1 MTSNAQRIEILQADF
16 LDSRL
21 YDEDPGAGPLRLS
34 RGAILAPISRAF
46 DLAERRRSGHAQRVA
61 YVSMYLAS
69 EMELD
74 PDHIEGAFFA
84 GLLHDLGMAGAAT
97 AGVAPTG
104 EASGDSA
111 NWAEIVKTL
120 NLHCEIGSRIV
131 RRLGL
136 GEDVARAVQHHHDC
150 WDGSGMPGGL
160 SGERLPVLARI
171 LAAADRVESLFD
183 QEASPLALRRTAA
196 SEIAAMGGSE
206 LDPRIAEVMAELAR
220 DDGFWLGFYGE
231 ELEPT
236 LVSLNYGGML
246 EGTPLQEFIGVIADL
261 VDSRNGRTP
270 GHSRRVA
277 DMAGRLAEA
286 RGIPAVRTELV
297 RTGAMLQDIGTLGVP
312 IALLHKPDILNV
324 DEMATMQ
331 LHPTYARDILS
342 EIPRLGPAAWW
353 VACHHERVDGKG
365 YPGMLEGAEVPV
377 EAQII
382 GICETFEALTND
394 RPHRQAMSAADA
406 FDIIRGLAGQ
416 RFEADVVDSFEALM
430 EESLAS

>member
-1 MTSNAQRIEILQADF
+1 MTSNAQRIETLQADF

-21 YDEDPGAGPLRLS
+21 YDEDVDAGPLRLT
-34 RGAILAPISRAF
+34 RGAILAPLSRAF

-69 EMELD
+69 EMELG
-74 PDHIEGAFFA
+74 PELVEGAFFG
-84 GLLHDLGMAGAAT
+84 GLLHDIGMAGAAT
-97 AGVAPTG
+97 AGIAPNG
-104 EASGDSA
+104 DPIGASPQ
-111 NWAEIVKTL
+111 WAEVVKTL
-120 NLHCEIGSRIV
+120 NLHCEVGAKMV

-150 WDGSGMPGGL
+150 WDGSGLPGGL

-183 QEASPLALRRTAA
+183 QEASPLSLRRTAPADIA
-196 SEIAAMGGSE
+196 SMGGAE
-206 LDPRIAEVMAELAR
+206 LDPEIAEVMAGLSR

-231 ELEPT
+231 ELEPS
-236 LVSLNYGGML
+236 LVALNYGGML
-246 EGTPLQEFIGVIADL
+246 DGEGLHEFIAVVADL
-261 VDSRNGRTP
+261 VDARNGRVS

-277 DMAGRLAEA
+277 EMAARLAITRGMSSA
-286 RGIPAVRTELV
+286 RIELI
-297 RTGAMLQDIGTLGVP
+297 RSAAMLQDIGTLGVP

-342 EIPRLGPAAWW
+342 EIPRFGPAAWW

-365 YPGMLEGAEVPV
+365 YPGMLEGLDVPE
-377 EAQII
+377 EAQMI
-382 GICETFEALTND
+382 GIAETFEALTND
-394 RPHRQAMSAADA
+394 RPHRKAMTANDA
-406 FDIIRGLAGQ
+406 LDVIRGLSNQ
-416 RFEADVVDSFEALM
+416 RFDEALVAM
-430 EESLAS
+430 FEEAVELPAVS

>member
-1 MTSNAQRIEILQADF
+1 
-16 LDSRL
+16 
-21 YDEDPGAGPLRLS
+21 
-34 RGAILAPISRAF
+34 
-46 DLAERRRSGHAQRVA
+46 
-61 YVSMYLAS
+61 MYLAS
-69 EMELD
+69 ELELE
-74 PDHIEGAFFA
+74 PEAIEGAFFG

-104 EASGDSA
+104 EALAEGA
-111 NWAEIVKTL
+111 QWAEIVKTL
-120 NLHCEIGSRIV
+120 NLHCEVGARMV

-136 GEDVARAVQHHHDC
+136 GEDVAKAVQHHHDC

-160 SGERLPVLARI
+160 SGERLPILARI

-183 QEASPLALRRTAA
+183 QESSPLALRRTAPA
-196 SEIAAMGGSE
+196 DIAGMGGYE
-206 LDPRIAEVMAELAR
+206 LDPEMASVMSGLAR

-231 ELEPT
+231 ELEPS

-246 EGTPLQEFIGVIADL
+246 DGESLQEFIGVVADL
-261 VDSRNGRTP
+261 VDARNGRIG

-277 DMAGRLAEA
+277 EMAGRMAVT
-286 RGIPAVRTELV
+286 RGMSTTRTELV
-297 RTGAMLQDIGTLGVP
+297 RSAAMLQDVGTLGVP

-342 EIPRLGPAAWW
+342 EIPRFGPAAWW

-394 RPHRQAMSAADA
+394 RPHRKAMDADDA
-406 FDIIRGLAGQ
+406 MDVITGLSGQ
-416 RFEADVVDSFEALM
+416 RFDPELVQSFQ
-430 EESLAS
+430 ESSVSTLAS